1 MYYYIIGDKICCS
14 FNGNLSYERA
24 EMPHPGTPLTFLFER
39 EPGTGR
45 ESFKVNS
52 PLLLFQEAENVSWL
66 SSRKLE
72 AQAETMKKKLAESTE
87 KAAGSGASESGAP
100 AKMNCELDEAVK
112 AAIDQGMMRAVNRLH
127 PDFETILAEKP
138 QKTKK
143 RVHVLAIGDVGS
155 TLLTGLHLLGGD
167 CISSIGICDISDKVT
182 ARWEFEENQIAYPWA
197 YDALPEVDV
206 VKPEDLF
213 KCDVFVFVASKGIPP
228 VGSGVKDVRMYQ
240 FENNSKIVAQYA
252 RQARAEHFKG
262 LFAVVSDPVD
272 PLAKTAWLESNKDEN
287 GILDLKGLRPE
298 QIQGFGLG
306 VMNARAAYYA
316 KRDGR
321 FSQFLTE
328 GRSFGPHGQDL
339 VIADSIENYND
350 ELSKELTQLT
360 VTANLHMR
368 AIGFKPFIAP
378 AYSSGA
384 ISLILMMRGEWH
396 CGSVFMGGIFMGV
409 KNRYTEY
416 GLETEILP
424 LPDALYERIVT
435 AEENLKKIV

>member
-1 MYYYIIGDKICCS
+1 MRCVCICC
-14 FNGNLSYERA
+14 FQGN
-24 EMPHPGTPLTFLFER
+24 P
-39 EPGTGR
+39 
-45 ESFKVNS
+45 
-52 PLLLFQEAENVSWL
+52 
-66 SSRKLE
+66 
-72 AQAETMKKKLAESTE
+72 
-87 KAAGSGASESGAP
+87 AGWFR
-100 AKMNCELDEAVK
+100 C
-112 AAIDQGMMRAVNRLH
+112 QGCA
-127 PDFETILAEKP
+127 
-138 QKTKK
+138 
-143 RVHVLAIGDVGS
+143 DV
-155 TLLTGLHLLGGD
+155 
-167 CISSIGICDISDKVT
+167 
-182 ARWEFEENQIAYPWA
+182 
-197 YDALPEVDV
+197 
-206 VKPEDLF
+206 
-213 KCDVFVFVASKGIPP
+213 P
-228 VGSGVKDVRMYQ
+228 V
-240 FENNSKIVAQYA
+240 ENNSKIVAQYA
-252 RQARAEHFKG
+252 RQARTEHFKG

-298 QIQGFGLG
+298 QVQGFGLG

-339 VIADSIENYND
+339 VIADSIANYND
-350 ELSKELTQLT
+350 ALSKELTQLT

-435 AEENLKKIV
+435 AEENLKRIV